1 MVILVL
7 GAAAGGGFPQWNCN
21 CHNCRGLRQRTLK
34 AKARTQ
40 SSIAVSADSL
50 NWIVINVSPDILV
63 QLKASPQLQPARM
76 LRDTGIRAVIL
87 VDSQID
93 HTVGLAM
100 LREGNRLAVY
110 CTASVR
116 EDLMTGNPLFRML
129 ESYCGVTWHEV
140 RTAPGADFRI
150 SGVDGIEL
158 AAVPVR
164 SKAPPYSPHR
174 DIPQEGDNIALM
186 MTDVASGQRAFYAP
200 GIAEVDAR
208 VWECMSRADCILVDG
223 TFWTDD
229 EMIRV
234 GVGHKRGLE
243 MGHLAQSGENGMLS
257 FLRRLPRTR
266 RVLTHINNTN
276 PILDE
281 DSDERRELD
290 RAGVEA
296 AYDGMELVLGART

>member
-1 MVILVL
+1 MTILVL

-21 CHNCRGLRQRTLK
+21 CRNCRGLRQRTLK

-50 NWIVINVSPDILV
+50 NWIVINVSPDILA
-63 QLKASPQLQPARM
+63 QLNACPQLQPARSP
-76 LRDTGIRAVIL
+76 RDTAIRAVIL

-93 HTVGLAM
+93 HTAGLAM
-100 LREGNRLAVY
+100 LREGSRLAVY
-110 CTASVR
+110 CTASVH
-116 EDLMTGNPLFRML
+116 EDLTTGNPLFRML

-140 RTAPGADFRI
+140 KPAPGADFRI
-150 SGVDGIEL
+150 PGVDGIEF
-158 AAVPVR
+158 AAIPVR

-174 DIPQEGDNIALM
+174 DMPQEGDNIALTI
-186 MTDVASGQRAFYAP
+186 TDLANGQRAFYAP
-200 GIAEVDAR
+200 GIAAMEAR
-208 VWECMSRADCILVDG
+208 VWESMSRADCILVDG

-229 EMIRV
+229 EMIRL
-234 GVGHKRGLE
+234 GVGHKRGVE
-243 MGHLAQSGENGMLS
+243 MGHLAQSGEKGMLS
-257 FLRRLPRTR
+257 FLHRLPRTR
-266 RVLTHINNTN
+266 RVLIHINNTN

-290 RAGVEA
+290 RAGIEV